1 MIDQPPSTNSHVV
14 YAAGAGAS
22 IGFSGVPTAPAVTA
36 GKMRYYP

>member
-14 YAAGAGAS
+14 DATGAGAS
-22 IGFSGVPTAPAVTA
+22 IGFSGVTIAPAVTA